1 MVCLNVGTVIDR
13 DSALWGRL
21 RAWPKV
27 ELHRHLEGSIRLSTL
42 IDIAREFDLP
52 LPSTDPERLRPLV
65 QITDDDEPTCSV
77 FLSKFETLR
86 QFYHSPDVVRRI
98 THEAIE
104 DAARDNVTYM
114 ELRFTPAALAR
125 HNGHDYET
133 IIGTVCDAARH
144 AQAAYG
150 ITVRLI
156 VSVNRHESVDTAR
169 AVIQAAL
176 ALRPREVV
184 AVDLAG
190 KEIGYPVRPFEPLF
204 RRAREAGLH
213 LTVHAGEWDG
223 PHNVGEAVRHMG
235 AERIGHGVRI
245 AEDPA
250 VIRLVRERGVTLEV
264 CPTSNLYSGVVG
276 SLATHPLIDLAAQ
289 GVLTTIN
296 TDDPALCNIAL
307 TDELMVAHVAL
318 GLSLD
323 AIRENI
329 VNAARAAFLPD
340 GERAALVARIRAALG
355 VNGAALVQ

>member
-133 IIGTVCDAARH
+133 IAAMLELPVGTVRS
-144 AQAAYG
+144 
-150 ITVRLI
+150 RL
-156 VSVNRHESVDTAR
+156 H
-169 AVIQAAL
+169 
-176 ALRPREVV
+176 
-184 AVDLAG
+184 
-190 KEIGYPVRPFEPLF
+190 
-204 RRAREAGLH
+204 RARMELKEQLKEA
-213 LTVHAGEWDG
+213 
-223 PHNVGEAVRHMG
+223 MQ
-235 AERIGHGVRI
+235 
-245 AEDPA
+245 ED
-250 VIRLVRERGVTLEV
+250 I
-264 CPTSNLYSGVVG
+264 
-276 SLATHPLIDLAAQ
+276 
-289 GVLTTIN
+289 
-296 TDDPALCNIAL
+296 
-307 TDELMVAHVAL
+307 
-318 GLSLD
+318 
-323 AIRENI
+323 
-329 VNAARAAFLPD
+329 
-340 GERAALVARIRAALG
+340 
-355 VNGAALVQ
+355 